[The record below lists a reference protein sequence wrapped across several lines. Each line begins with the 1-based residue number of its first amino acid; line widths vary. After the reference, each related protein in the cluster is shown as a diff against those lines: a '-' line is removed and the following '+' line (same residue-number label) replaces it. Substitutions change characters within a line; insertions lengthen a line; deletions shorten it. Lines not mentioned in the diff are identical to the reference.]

1 MDKVVLYNELFL
13 CYQDLL
19 TENEKATFLDYYA
32 DDLSLSEIADNNK
45 VSKSAVSKT
54 VNKVEEKLEY
64 YENIL
69 KLNCKN
75 KIVQEVLEKNSLKE
89 IKKLLNDYINL

>member
-19 TENEKATFLDYYA
+19 TENEKETFLDYYA
-32 DDLSLSEIADNNK
+32 DDLSLSEIADNNN

>member
-54 VNKVEEKLEY
+54 VNKVEEKLDA
-64 YENIL
+64 YEKIL
-69 KLNCKN
+69 KLNQKN
-75 KIVQEVLEKNSLKE
+75 KLLFQALQIDDIKEVKNKLNE
-89 IKKLLNDYINL
+89 IIEL